1 MLNFVVLSMITVC
14 YEFILYCMVPLTSFL
29 DQHPSDNL
37 DLVTGL
43 EWEDPLNTN
52 RLSISENRRLTILLT
67 KIAHT
72 VRLRDIVLQP
82 YFQDY
87 ELVCLQYY
95 FILFSNGSHFLR
107 CRKIVVRLH

>member
-1 MLNFVVLSMITVC
+1 ML
-14 YEFILYCMVPLTSFL
+14 ILKLFEFL
-29 DQHPSDNL
+29 DHHPSDNA

-72 VRLRDIVLQP
+72 VRLRDVVFQP

-87 ELVCLQYY
+87 ELVC
-95 FILFSNGSHFLR
+95 FMFSFRVHIF
-107 CRKIVVRLH
+107 CT